1 MHTLIWLQLF
11 GTGTKF
17 SYLVLH
23 TTSTAVVLNFSILVY
38 SYAVHN
44 ILNLVLYTVYSMYI
58 VYCIVYCI
66 LYTKFRTKVTTS
78 VATTLGV

>member
-23 TTSTAVVLNFSILVY
+23 TTAVVLNFSILVY
-38 SYAVHN
+38 SYAVYS
-44 ILNLVLYTVYSMYI
+44 ILVLYTVYNMYI
-58 VYCIVYCI
+58 VYCTVYCI
-66 LYTKFRTKVTTS
+66 LYTKFRTKVTTN